1 MADTPLPY
9 IAKEP
14 GDIMLAADWNQMQ
27 VLARSELRG
36 HDHTDGN
43 GLRIPRAGIA
53 DRAIDGSKVDPDSA
67 LAVKSLSIDGPLKVT
82 GTTQL
87 ADIQAALARF
97 SGASLTTS
105 GDLGVGTDQPENSEG
120 WHRVVD
126 ILGDAHAKLSIRA
139 GTVDGRVMSHTTG
152 IHGAEPGMVVGTRST
167 HPLSFVVDS

>member
-53 DRAIDGSKVDPDSA
+53 DRAIDGSKVDPESRLTLKG
-67 LAVKSLSIDGPLKVT
+67 LAVGGPLKV
-82 GTTQL
+82 QRSRMNHP
-87 ADIQAALARF
+87 LARAF
-97 SGASLTTS
+97 VEAFHARLAQTKVDFPLVSTS
-105 GDLGVGTDQPENSEG
+105 AV
-120 WHRVVD
+120 
-126 ILGDAHAKLSIRA
+126 K
-139 GTVDGRVMSHTTG
+139 
-152 IHGAEPGMVVGTRST
+152 
-167 HPLSFVVDS
+167 